1 MVIAGVD
8 IGIMVPNF
16 MFWNFKS
23 SQTELT
29 SRWRQVMIFLFLQL
43 SPVRRCM
50 ILGLAKASITFSIL
64 YLNIIIFPLS
74 LTSNYHHSNFP
85 RIL

>member
-16 MFWNFKS
+16 VFWNFKS

-29 SRWRQVMIFLFLQL
+29 SRWRQVMILLFFQR

-50 ILGLAKASITFSIL
+50 ILGFCEGQYYIL
-64 YLNIIIFPLS
+64 YFVP
-74 LTSNYHHSNFP
+74 
-85 RIL
+85 